1 MQLGHFTNACIQV
14 AVTSPAV
21 PLFVGEGLVPSDL
34 SVRIGKALE
43 DVVRDS
49 TPGVPLVALAKS
61 NAELL
66 DGPLR
71 QLVVDAVRELLVS
84 IGESTPMELMAKDV
98 KSLLTEKLMFPA
110 KVFVKNEPHK
120 RQKILQRRFRVIWVQ
135 SLILQVA
142 ERVMFGP
149 AAAAE
154 INDWANLSAKPGM
167 GQTDEDFS
175 IIQAAMRRM
184 TEGTRLFD
192 TDVSGW
198 DLTLKF
204 FMMIAFPYIHC
215 LISGFPQ
222 GSWGWRVVFGLVVV
236 QSRLVYA
243 LPDGTVWSAMVRAGQ
258 YSGRYTTSYGNTKM
272 RVFIAALFGRVA
284 AAMGDDCNEA
294 GTGSLETVVR
304 EYESILG
311 VGNIE
316 AVVHERWQN
325 AVFCSF
331 RHVAPGRAIPVRY
344 ARSLYRLL
352 SKRKLIEADIMQ
364 FCEEVRHWDGEPR
377 LREALEAHYMWQ
389 AGLHERPRQGPQ
401 GEEAPSGQQA
411 VVEETKGVQVY
422 EKDEPLPASDC

>member
-1 MQLGHFTNACIQV
+1 MRIQ
-14 AVTSPAV
+14 
-21 PLFVGEGLVPSDL
+21 
-34 SVRIGKALE
+34 RALE

-49 TPGVPLVALAKS
+49 TPGVPLVAIAKS

-66 DGPLR
+66 DGPHR
-71 QLVVDAVRELLVS
+71 RLVEDAVYELLVQ

-120 RQKILQRRFRVIWVQ
+120 RAKLVQRRFRVIWVQ
-135 SLILQVA
+135 SLILQIA

-149 AAAAE
+149 AATVE

-167 GQTDEDFS
+167 GQTDGDFS
-175 IIQAAMRRM
+175 IIQAAMRKM
-184 TEGTRLFD
+184 TEGSRLFD

-204 FMMIAFPYIHC
+204 FMLIAFSYIHC
-215 LISGFPQ
+215 LISGFRKD
-222 GSWGWRVVFGLVVV
+222 SWGWRVTFGLVVV
-236 QSRLVYA
+236 QSRLVYT
-243 LPDGTVWSAMVRAGQ
+243 LPDGTVWSAVTRAGQ

-294 GTGSLETVVR
+294 GVCTLDEVVR

-311 VGNIE
+311 AGNIE
-316 AVVHERWQN
+316 AVVHDEWQN

-331 RHVAPGRAIPVRY
+331 RHIAPGRAIPVRY

-364 FCEEVRHWDGEPR
+364 FCEEVRHWDGEPA
-377 LREALEAHYMWQ
+377 LRQALEAHYVWQ
-389 AGLHERPRQGPQ
+389 VGLHERSRQGPQ
-401 GEEAPSGQQA
+401 GEESPSGAEA
-411 VVEETKGVQVY
+411 VVQETQGVQVY